1 MRRTLYVF
9 IEIVINKNNN
19 GSRKFCA
26 TPRAVGPV
34 PDCDANVDMWKGGGG
49 REFGA
54 RGMHNEMMI
63 IANGVGKTRMW
74 RAMSDG
80 NNFQFQFNFYVARM
94 ELTTRAKGYVKLITS
109 HKKLVRYN

>member
-34 PDCDANVDMWKGGGG
+34 PDCDANVGMWKGG

-63 IANGVGKTRMW
+63 IANGVGETRMW

-94 ELTTRAKGYVKLITS
+94 GLTTRPKGCARLIAS
-109 HKKLVRYN
+109 SCA